1 MEGKKIGDSTV
12 VLTMIMQPQDANM
25 AGNIHGGVIM
35 KHIDNAAAVT
45 SLKHA
50 KTNIV
55 TASIDRLSFHHPVFV
70 GDMLTIMSSINM
82 TGKSSMEVGVRVES
96 ENLLNG
102 QIHHIAS
109 AYLTMVALDM
119 HGKPTDV
126 PPILPV
132 TEDELRRNG
141 EAIDRKKTRALE
153 RIREE
158 KHQKGS

>member
-12 VLTMIMQPQDANM
+12 ILTMIMQPQDANM

-45 SLKHA
+45 SVKHA

-70 GDMLTIMSSINM
+70 GDMLTIKSSINM

-102 QIHHIAS
+102 QTHHIAS

-119 HGKPTDV
+119 HSKPTAV
-126 PPILPV
+126 PPIILV
-132 TEDELRRNG
+132 TEDEIRRNG

-158 KHQKGS
+158 KHQKES